1 MSSSLDIGAVLRRTF
16 GIYAA
21 QAPLLVVAALLVA
34 GVLELDEALRVRA
47 TVLGAAAGLV
57 DLLAL
62 GVFVGV
68 VVLVAADVRDG
79 GARRGVGGL
88 LRGAWSALGRLLLA
102 GVVAVLVIALVTS
115 IGSAILVVV
124 IFGVV
129 AGSRLVEGVLLS
141 VLVLPVVVL
150 VPELFLCT
158 IWSVFVAVAV
168 LERPGGLGALG
179 RSR

>member
-1 MSSSLDIGAVLRRTF
+1 
-16 GIYAA
+16 
-21 QAPLLVVAALLVA
+21 
-34 GVLELDEALRVRA
+34 
-47 TVLGAAAGLV
+47 
-57 DLLAL
+57 
-62 GVFVGV
+62 
-68 VVLVAADVRDG
+68 
-79 GARRGVGGL
+79 
-88 LRGAWSALGRLLLA
+88 
-102 GVVAVLVIALVTS
+102 VVAVLVIGLVTS

-129 AGSRLVEGVLLS
+129 AGSRVVEGVLLS

-179 RSR
+179 RSRELAVLPT